1 MQITGRLMRRG
12 QERPVVIKRFTTTGG
27 TDEIYNRMLDESV
40 SLSQHCQYRYGAQ
53 PARLADTNGGSTR
66 SQSGQR
72 AFAQVVVR

>member
-27 TDEIYNRMLDESV
+27 PDEIYNRMLDESV
-40 SLSQHCQYRYGAQ
+40 SLGQRCQSRYDAQ
-53 PARLADTNGGSTR
+53 PARLADTNGGSAR